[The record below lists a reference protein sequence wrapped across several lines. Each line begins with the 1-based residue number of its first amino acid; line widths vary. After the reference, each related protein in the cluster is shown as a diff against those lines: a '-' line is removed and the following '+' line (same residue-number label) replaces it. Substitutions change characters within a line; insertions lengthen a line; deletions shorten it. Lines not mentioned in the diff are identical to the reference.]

1 MLAIRLFRVGKKKQP
16 SYKIVVTNKQNPPQ
30 GGQFVEQ
37 VGFYN
42 PLTNERT
49 LKEDRIKYWLSVGAQ
64 ASDTVH
70 NMLITEKVIEGEK
83 RKRRIVIKEAEV
95 KPEEVK
101 AEEPKKEE
109 VKEEEVKEEKPAE
122 EPKVEEAP
130 VEEVKEESPTEEEP
144 KKEEAP
150 AEEPKVEEAPAE
162 DVKEEEPKPEENT
175 EKEEEKKA
183 V

>member
-101 AEEPKKEE
+101 AEEPKVEEVKEEAPVEEPKVEE
-109 VKEEEVKEEKPAE
+109 VKEEEKKPEEVKAE
-122 EPKVEEAP
+122 EPKVEEEP
-130 VEEVKEESPTEEEP
+130 KTEEIP
-144 KKEEAP
+144 
-150 AEEPKVEEAPAE
+150 
-162 DVKEEEPKPEENT
+162 

>member
-109 VKEEEVKEEKPAE
+109 
-122 EPKVEEAP
+122 AP